1 MNSGNQNAKDNSS
14 EGGSK
19 EVNRIVPKV
28 SDQEISKSLAASIN
42 VSVIEA
48 AKSLSI
54 NADTSLME
62 GVVKN
67 ISFSFDT
74 SAIEAA
80 IKSLSIDAS
89 VAGEAV
95 KGLCTSINTSAIAE
109 EIMSSYA
116 RINDAAIAKISE
128 DLKNLD
134 GSINDYLKETHPKVR
149 EYNWFFT
156 PSMDLHLWRYIHDN
170 IDRQPDPESFLRTV
184 FVNHFSS
191 NCFSNLDFMVDTWR
205 HNPLLFNRFHIF
217 KECVCVLKD
226 STCETSS
233 IKNPHCI
240 VIPVLIAQIDGVMTT
255 YLSENGF
262 APDDKHRKDIF
273 GKIVTDLLKN
283 NYGTDISVAKFLL
296 NECTTAKDLLLDVL
310 FQRAVYKDE
319 MGDLKQPFSRNKI
332 MHGQV
337 LDYGNIE
344 NTIRLFLLI
353 DFLASLRG

>member
-1 MNSGNQNAKDNSS
+1 M
-14 EGGSK
+14 
-19 EVNRIVPKV
+19 PKV
-28 SDQEISKSLAASIN
+28 SDREISKSLPANIN
-42 VSVIEA
+42 VSAIEA

-54 NADTSLME
+54 CADTSLME
-62 GVVKN
+62 GIVKN
-67 ISFSFDT
+67 ISVSFDT
-74 SAIEAA
+74 SAMEAA
-80 IKSLSIDAS
+80 IKSLSTDVSS
-89 VAGEAV
+89 VAIDVSSVAEEAV
-95 KGLCTSINTSAIAE
+95 KCLCACVNTSALVAE
-109 EIMSSYA
+109 AMNSYA
-116 RINDAAIAKISE
+116 RINDAVIAKISE
-128 DLKNLD
+128 NLKNLD

-191 NCFSNLDFMVDTWR
+191 NCFGNLDFMVDTWR
-205 HNPLLFNRFHIF
+205 HNPLLSDRFHIF
-217 KECVCVLKD
+217 KECVSVLKD

-273 GKIVTDLLKN
+273 KKIVTDLLKN

-353 DFLASLRG
+353 DFLASLSD